1 MKKKAIE
8 YLVMVLLLSPLL
20 FINIRSSHDWGDD
33 FAGYITEAKNIA
45 EGRPFY
51 ESKMLPQDYMPSYA
65 PQYYS
70 YGFPLLIAP
79 IIKVFGIKFKIL
91 DLYISIWCVLWALTI
106 FYYLRSRFSF
116 FSSAAFVFI
125 FFINPF
131 FFKFKTEIIS
141 DIPFSFFFTLS
152 MLFFIAR
159 RELSFLYRVLFG
171 VIVGFTIGIRDLGFF
186 FPMLIVCDMLL
197 ETFRLSL
204 RRLSRAEFITNIKS
218 SLTTLA
224 TCAVFMFVVGGII
237 FKSPHSQLLHF
248 LTLYESPSYWQTFV
262 YNLDVYTNLFE
273 NLFRHDVGR
282 YGFTLY
288 YSTAFMLV
296 LTVLGF
302 IHLLFSAYKWELL
315 LFIGYG
321 VVVLLFPFSS
331 QGFRYLLPV
340 LPIIMLCAIYGAR
353 SITLPVPLS
362 KYAAG
367 AFFLLLMAFV
377 NFRDIRSS
385 IGEKVVARGPMT
397 EDNKVM
403 LDYVK
408 TNIPKDALI
417 ATIKPRALALFTD
430 RHTCLVPKNATV
442 PFISNR
448 MKEARPDYLLHIDDL
463 QTNLVNEL
471 AEHDHD
477 SLIWEH
483 AGNRLYKC
491 SK

>member
-1 MKKKAIE
+1 
-8 YLVMVLLLSPLL
+8 MVLLLSPLL

-70 YGFPLLIAP
+70 YGFPLMLAP
-79 IIKVFGIKFKIL
+79 VIKLFGVKFKVM
-91 DLYISIWCVLWALTI
+91 DLYMSMWVVLWGLTI
-106 FYYLRSRFSF
+106 FYYLRGRFSF
-116 FSSAAFVFI
+116 FTSAAFVFI

-131 FFKFKTEIIS
+131 FFKFKTEVIS

-159 RELSFLYRVLFG
+159 RSLDKGYQVLFG
-171 VIVGFTIGIRDLGFF
+171 FIMGFTIGIRDLGFF
-186 FPMLIVCDMLL
+186 FPVLILCDMLL
-197 ETFRLSL
+197 ETLRLSL
-204 RRLSRAEFITNIKS
+204 RNISRDEFILHIKS
-218 SLTTLA
+218 GLTILA
-224 TCAVFMFVVGGII
+224 VCGAFMFIVGGVI
-237 FKSPHSQLLHF
+237 FKSPHSQLSHF
-248 LTLYESPSYWQTFV
+248 LSLYESPSYWQTFV

-273 NLFRHDVGR
+273 SLFRHDVGR

-288 YSTAFMLV
+288 YSTAFILV

-302 IHLLFSAYKWELL
+302 IHLLFSSYKWELL

-321 VVVLLFPFSS
+321 IVVLLFPFSS

-340 LPIIMLCAIYGAR
+340 LPIIMLCALYGGK
-353 SITLPVPLS
+353 SIVLPIGVS
-362 KYAAG
+362 RYTAG
-367 AFFLLLMAFV
+367 AVFVLFMTFV
-377 NFRDIRSS
+377 NFRDIRSTM
-385 IGEKVVARGPMT
+385 GEKVVGRGPMT

-403 LDYVK
+403 LDYIK
-408 TNIPKDALI
+408 SSIPKDALI

-430 RHTCLVPKNATV
+430 RRTCLIPKNATA

-448 MKEARPDYLLHIDDL
+448 MKEVQPDYLLHINDL
-463 QTNLVNEL
+463 QTDLVNEL
-471 AEHDHD
+471 ALHDHD
-477 SLIWEH
+477 SLVWEH
-483 AGNRLYKC
+483 AGNKVYKC